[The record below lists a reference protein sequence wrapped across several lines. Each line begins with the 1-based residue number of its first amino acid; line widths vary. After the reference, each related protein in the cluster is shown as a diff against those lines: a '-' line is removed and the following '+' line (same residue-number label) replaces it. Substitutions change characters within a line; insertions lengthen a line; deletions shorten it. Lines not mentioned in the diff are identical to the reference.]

1 MGTDVVLSR
10 HGGAGSQ
17 VPVTGPGTYS
27 LVPTLATLVILALS
41 HVLVL
46 LLNIGR
52 FYIIRVCIIQY
63 AYYYSMHTSHTSSL
77 RMNY

>member
-1 MGTDVVLSR
+1 MIWILASYVAKATLELVPWAMGTDVVLSR

-17 VPVTGPGTYS
+17 VPATGPGAYS

-46 LLNIGR
+46 LLNIGSTNR
-52 FYIIRVCIIQY
+52 
-63 AYYYSMHTSHTSSL
+63 
-77 RMNY
+77 